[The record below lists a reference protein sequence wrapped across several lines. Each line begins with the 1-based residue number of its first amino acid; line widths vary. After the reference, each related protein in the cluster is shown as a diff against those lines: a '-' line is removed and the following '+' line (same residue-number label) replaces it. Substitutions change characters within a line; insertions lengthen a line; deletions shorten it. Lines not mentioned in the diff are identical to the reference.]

1 MTRSATIVGSGP
13 NGLAAALALAR
24 DGIHVTVL
32 EAESEIGGGTRSHR
46 PFTTVDLLVDH
57 CAGFHPMA
65 VGSPALAGLEQH
77 GLTWRW
83 PEIDCAHPLL
93 DDAAAL
99 LHRSVNETAVGLGA
113 DGKRWKALF
122 GQPSSSYDRLSA
134 DLLGPV
140 VHLPR
145 HPLLLARFGAP
156 TALPAAML
164 SRVFTTPQARALFV
178 GAAAHAMRPLTEV
191 FSSAIGV
198 GILTAGHHNGWP
210 VAEGGTAAISRAMHS
225 ALIELGATV
234 QTSTRVA
241 SRADLPSSDIT
252 IFDTTPSVVADV
264 LGQELTTR
272 TRRSYNRFR
281 HGPAAFKVDLAVRGG
296 VPWTDP
302 RVAQAGTVHVGG
314 SAEDTVAAE
323 AAVAAGRM
331 PDRPFVLV
339 GQQFV
344 ADPQRADGDVV
355 PLYAYAHVP
364 AGLDHDVT
372 DVVIDRIEQFAPG
385 LRSRIVETVTTSPQ
399 SFAGGNANFVG
410 GDILCGTSSPT
421 QLLLGPRPGRDP
433 YRTGTPGFYL
443 CSAATPP
450 GPGAHG
456 MAGLNA
462 ARRALDDLLKR

>member
-99 LHRSVNETAVGLGA
+99 LHRSINETAVGLGA
-113 DGKRWKALF
+113 DGKRWRALF

-156 TALPAAML
+156 TALPAAVL

-210 VAEGGTAAISRAMHS
+210 VAEGGTAAISLAMHS
-225 ALIELGATV
+225 ALVELGATV

-252 IFDTTPSVVADV
+252 IFDTTPAVVADV
-264 LGQELTTR
+264 LGQDLTTR

-281 HGPAAFKVDLAVRGG
+281 HGPAAFKVDLAVRGESRG
-296 VPWTDP
+296 PTPGSRRPALCTWEVAP
-302 RVAQAGTVHVGG
+302 RTPSQPRRPLLQDECPIGRSSSSG
-314 SAEDTVAAE
+314 SSSSQILSARTETSY
-323 AAVAAGRM
+323 RCTHTPM
-331 PDRPFVLV
+331 FP
-339 GQQFV
+339 
-344 ADPQRADGDVV
+344 
-355 PLYAYAHVP
+355 P
-364 AGLDHDVT
+364 A
-372 DVVIDRIEQFAPG
+372 
-385 LRSRIVETVTTSPQ
+385 STTM
-399 SFAGGNANFVG
+399 
-410 GDILCGTSSPT
+410 SPT
-421 QLLLGPRPGRDP
+421 
-433 YRTGTPGFYL
+433 
-443 CSAATPP
+443 S
-450 GPGAHG
+450 
-456 MAGLNA
+456 
-462 ARRALDDLLKR
+462 

>member
-13 NGLAAALALAR
+13 NGLAAALELAR
-24 DGIHVTVL
+24 AGIRVTVL

-65 VGSPALAGLEQH
+65 VGSPALAGLEQY

-83 PEIDCAHPLL
+83 PEIDCAYPLL
-93 DDAAAL
+93 DDPAAL
-99 LHRSVNETAVGLGA
+99 LHRSVQQTAAGLGA

-122 GQPSSSYDRLSA
+122 GHPSSTYDRLSA

-140 VHLPR
+140 VHVPR

-156 TALPAAML
+156 TALPAALL
-164 SRVFTTPQARALFV
+164 SRMFSTPQARALFV

-210 VAEGGTAAISRAMHS
+210 VAAGGTAAISQAMHS
-225 ALIELGATV
+225 ALLDLGTV
-234 QTSTRVA
+234 VHTSTRVR
-241 SRADLPSSDIT
+241 SRADLPTSDIT
-252 IFDTTPSVVADV
+252 IFDTSPSAVSDI
-264 LGQELTTR
+264 LSTELPVR
-272 TRRSYNRFR
+272 TRRSYNTFR
-281 HGPAAFKVDLAVRGG
+281 HGPAAFKVDLAVRGE

-302 RVAQAGTVHVGG
+302 AVARAGTVHVGG
-314 SAEDTVAAE
+314 TAEETIAAE

-331 PDRPFVLV
+331 PDHPFVLV
-339 GQQFV
+339 GQQYV
-344 ADPQRADGDVV
+344 ADPARADGDVV

-372 DVVIDRIEQFAPG
+372 DVVIDRLEQFAPG
-385 LRSRIVETVTTSPQ
+385 LRSRIVETVSTSPT
-399 SFAGGNANFVG
+399 SFAEGNANFVG
-410 GDILCGTSSPT
+410 GDILCGASSPT

-433 YRTGTPGFYL
+433 YRTGLPGVYL

-456 MAGLNA
+456 MAGWNA
-462 ARRALDDLLKR
+462 AGRALRDLSKR